1 MSNGIERDHLRLVY
15 SADSPQLDWD
25 KLMTD
30 ETEKSLPIDVINNS
44 LKIAFSMSKFE
55 GNRRRIT
62 KRFQILDDDNF
73 NEAEITWHDQEFESG
88 PRAILAQISFILR
101 SEDVHPRER
110 YMLKDSHKG
119 LILETLDIN
128 TQNKAYARRCTLEEV
143 TTVAKLIEKT
153 GILNSL
159 D

>member
-1 MSNGIERDHLRLVY
+1 
-15 SADSPQLDWD
+15 
-25 KLMTD
+25 
-30 ETEKSLPIDVINNS
+30 
-44 LKIAFSMSKFE
+44 
-55 GNRRRIT
+55 
-62 KRFQILDDDNF
+62 
-73 NEAEITWHDQEFESG
+73 
-88 PRAILAQISFILR
+88 
-101 SEDVHPRER
+101 
-110 YMLKDSHKG
+110 MLKDSHKG